1 MVLWLLAGN
10 LVAVAQDELDTDYY
24 LVYGSSSAE
33 LARELTRKSP
43 NGFVAHTQWNIKS
56 RYHYT
61 ELAGGCMLDY
71 SNVDL
76 DIRYTMPKW
85 ADKPQAPIALQQEWD
100 NWYARLVAHEANHAE
115 HGRKAYEEIE
125 QGFLL
130 LSFGETCR
138 KLRDQL
144 DSMTQTI
151 LANYTE
157 QDRLYDVRTRHGKTE
172 GLNSSFADQ
181 HHND

>member
-1 MVLWLLAGN
+1 MAGWLLAGN
-10 LVAVAQDELDTDYY
+10 LVALAQDDLDTDYY

-33 LARELTRKSP
+33 LALELTRKGP

-85 ADKPQAPIALQQEWD
+85 ADRSQSPIALQEEWD
-100 NWYARLVAHEANHAE
+100 NWYARLQAHESKHAAYA
-115 HGRKAYEEIE
+115 RKAYAEIQ

-130 LSFGETCR
+130 LSYGEDCR
-138 KLRDQL
+138 SLQDQL
-144 DSMTQTI
+144 DSMTKTI

-157 QDRLYDVRTRHGKTE
+157 QGRLYDLRTEHGKTE
-172 GLNSSFADQ
+172 GLDSSFAD
-181 HHND
+181 HSNTD